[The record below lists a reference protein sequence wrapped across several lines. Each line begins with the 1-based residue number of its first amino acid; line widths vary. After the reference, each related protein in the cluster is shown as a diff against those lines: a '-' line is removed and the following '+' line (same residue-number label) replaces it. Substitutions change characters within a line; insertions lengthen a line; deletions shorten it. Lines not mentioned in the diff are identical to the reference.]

1 MSLLIEIA
9 QHRVQS
15 STHSRFH
22 LRMACAGLILMVIC
36 FAGCRLTSIHIEVG
50 KYVGTVFVLLAMLA
64 PLPVYWHEKGRIT
77 LREST
82 LVIPWEMLV
91 AVLVPAT
98 VLIAGRSRMPLQDS
112 LFAHMDQAL
121 GVNVPSVMGW
131 ASSHW
136 LGRII
141 DRSYGLLLPLL
152 VIAALVPGLTG
163 KMKYAREF
171 LLANLVAFAI
181 GISAF
186 ALLPAVGPWY
196 YYHTLP
202 NSLQAVCQSGLLSLR
217 LPGPFVPLS
226 QGAGFICFPS
236 FHVIWAILCAA
247 ALWGFRSLRIPIAL
261 LSGTIVVSTMTTGWH
276 YFSDVLAGVVVAVLA
291 IAIAKVYA
299 V

>member
-64 PLPVYWHEKGRIT
+64 PLPMYWHEKGRIT

-121 GVNVPSVMGW
+121 GVNVPSIMGW
-131 ASSHW
+131 ANSHW
-136 LGRII
+136 LGRVI

-247 ALWGFRSLRIPIAL
+247 ALWGFRSLHIPIAL
-261 LSGTIVVSTMTTGWH
+261 LSGAIVVSTMTTGWH
-276 YFSDVLAGVVVAVLA
+276 YFSDVLAGVVISVLA

>member
-1 MSLLIEIA
+1 MSLLVEIA
-9 QHRVQS
+9 QQRVQS

-22 LRMACAGLILMVIC
+22 LRMAFASLILMVIC
-36 FAGCRLTSIHIEVG
+36 VAGCRLTSIHIEVG
-50 KYVGTVFVLLAMLA
+50 KHVGTVLVLVAMLA
-64 PLPVYWHEKGRIT
+64 PLPVYWHEKGRIA

-112 LFAHMDQAL
+112 LFAHIDQAL

-131 ASSHW
+131 AGSHW
-136 LGRII
+136 LGRVI

-152 VIAALVPGLTG
+152 AAAALVPALTG

-171 LLANLVAFAI
+171 LLANLIAFAI

-202 NSLQAVCQSGLLSLR
+202 NPLQAVCQSGLLSLR

-226 QGAGFICFPS
+226 QGAGVICFPS

-247 ALWGFRSLRIPIAL
+247 AFWGFRLLRIPIAL
-261 LSGTIVVSTMTTGWH
+261 LSGIIVVSTMTTGWH
-276 YFSDVLAGVVVAVLA
+276 YFSDVLAGVAIAALA